1 MIMVNEALAMPT
13 QHERNW
19 AAVAHLT
26 AVLTLLVAASTAGLG
41 HIVGLLVPLAIYL
54 YFSNRSRYAAYHALQ
69 ATVFQAVAGIVY
81 VIAASLAG
89 AMIAVA
95 WTVSGVL
102 SVVLVGIALMPAAL
116 ALTLAT
122 GVELVGLPAL
132 ALFYSAYGA
141 YLVYKGQEFDYPLLG
156 RLVARSM
163 GIGSQVRV

>member
-1 MIMVNEALAMPT
+1 MTMSDYAVSIPT

-26 AVLTLLVAASTAGLG
+26 VFLTLLVAASTAGLG
-41 HIVGLLVPLAIYL
+41 HIVGLLVPLAIYV
-54 YFSNRSRYAAYHALQ
+54 YFSNRSRYVAYHALQ
-69 ATVFQAVAGIVY
+69 ATVFQAVAGILY

-95 WTVSGVL
+95 WTVSGIL
-102 SVVLVGIALMPAAL
+102 AVVLVGIALMPAAL
-116 ALTLAT
+116 ALTLAA

-141 YLVYKGQEFDYPLLG
+141 YLIYKGQEFDYPVLG

-163 GIGSQVRV
+163 GPGGLGRF